1 MKRHLSG
8 VKKASF
14 TSDLRRFAIT
24 LHFYSARAY
33 AYVRRSFNNLLPS
46 ERTIRKW
53 FESIDGKPGFTHESF
68 NSIRQKV
75 QEGVVIVNVVI
86 DEMAIRQH
94 VHWDGH
100 NYSGFVNLGS
110 DFTYD
115 HDELDLAKN
124 ALVFLAVALNSH
136 WKIPLGY
143 FLINSFNAMERANL
157 LNTCL
162 SLLHD
167 TGCHV
172 HSITLDG
179 APVNKSM
186 CAQLGAVFNFNTSLY
201 TFYHPVTRDNIF
213 IFLDP
218 SHAIKL
224 IRNTFGEKKF
234 FLMKKGT

>member
-1 MKRHLSG
+1 
-8 VKKASF
+8 
-14 TSDLRRFAIT
+14 
-24 LHFYSARAY
+24 
-33 AYVRRSFNNLLPS
+33 
-46 ERTIRKW
+46 
-53 FESIDGKPGFTHESF
+53 
-68 NSIRQKV
+68 
-75 QEGVVIVNVVI
+75 
-86 DEMAIRQH
+86 MAIRQH

-110 DFTYD
+110 QFTYD

-143 FLINSFNAMERANL
+143 FLINSLNAMERANL

-186 CAQLGAVFNFNTSLY
+186 CAQLGAVSDCNTSLY

-224 IRNTFGEKKF
+224 IRNTFGEKNSF
-234 FLMKKGT
+234 